1 MGQAQKMNIF
11 DTTNSIT
18 PLLGTVGFGG
28 VAGFL
33 VGFALKKIIKIL
45 SIIAGVFFAAVI
57 YLQSQGVLN
66 INWDKLQT
74 MSEPIVSMLTNN
86 VTSATPG
93 AIGLQTIQPINSNL
107 SLLPAA
113 ITANMGLP
121 LTGSAA
127 MGFAIGMMKG

>member
-1 MGQAQKMNIF
+1 VNIF
-11 DTTNSIT
+11 DISTSIT

-28 VAGFL
+28 IAGFL
-33 VGFALKKIIKIL
+33 VRFALKKIMKIL
-45 SIIAGVFFAAVI
+45 AIIAGVFFAAVMF
-57 YLQSQGVLN
+57 LQSQGLLN

-74 MSEPIVSMLTNN
+74 VSEPMISILTNN
-86 VTSATPG
+86 VTSTTG
-93 AIGLQTIQPINSNL
+93 GIGLQTIQPINSSL
-107 SLLPAA
+107 SFLPAA

>member
-1 MGQAQKMNIF
+1 VNIF
-11 DTTNSIT
+11 DISTSIT

-28 VAGFL
+28 IAGFL
-33 VGFALKKIIKIL
+33 VGFALKKIMKIL
-45 SIIAGVFFAAVI
+45 AIIAGVFFAAVMF
-57 YLQSQGVLN
+57 LQSQGLLN

-74 MSEPIVSMLTNN
+74 VSEPMSSILTNN
-86 VTSATPG
+86 VTSTTAG
-93 AIGLQTIQPINSNL
+93 IGLQTIQPINSSL
-107 SLLPAA
+107 SFLPAA

>member
-1 MGQAQKMNIF
+1 VNIF
-11 DTTNSIT
+11 DISTSIT

-28 VAGFL
+28 IAGFL
-33 VGFALKKIIKIL
+33 VGFALKKIMKIL
-45 SIIAGVFFAAVI
+45 VIIAGVFFAAVMF
-57 YLQSQGVLN
+57 LQSQGLLN

-74 MSEPIVSMLTNN
+74 VSEPMISILTNN
-86 VTSATPG
+86 VTSTTG
-93 AIGLQTIQPINSNL
+93 GIGLQTIQPINSSL
-107 SLLPAA
+107 SFLPAA

>member
-1 MGQAQKMNIF
+1 MNIF
-11 DTTNSIT
+11 DTTSIT

-28 VAGFL
+28 IAGFL
-33 VGFALKKIIKIL
+33 VGFALKKIMKIL
-45 SIIAGVFFAAVI
+45 VIIAGVFFAAVMF
-57 YLQSQGVLN
+57 LQSQGLLN

-74 MSEPIVSMLTNN
+74 VSEPMISILTNN
-86 VTSATPG
+86 VTSTTG
-93 AIGLQTIQPINSNL
+93 GIGLQTIQPINSSL
-107 SLLPAA
+107 SFLPAA

>member
-1 MGQAQKMNIF
+1 MNIF
-11 DTTNSIT
+11 DISTSIS

-28 VAGFL
+28 IAGFL
-33 VGFALKKIIKIL
+33 VGFALKKIMKIL
-45 SIIAGVFFAAVI
+45 AIIAGVFFAAVMF
-57 YLQSQGVLN
+57 LQSQGLLN

-74 MSEPIVSMLTNN
+74 VSEPMISILTNN
-86 VTSATPG
+86 VTSTTG
-93 AIGLQTIQPINSNL
+93 GIGLQTIQPINSSL
-107 SLLPAA
+107 SFLPAA

>member
-1 MGQAQKMNIF
+1 VNIF
-11 DTTNSIT
+11 DISTSIT

-28 VAGFL
+28 ITGFL
-33 VGFALKKIIKIL
+33 VGFALKKIMKIL
-45 SIIAGVFFAAVI
+45 VIIAGVFFAAVMF
-57 YLQSQGVLN
+57 LQSQGLLN

-74 MSEPIVSMLTNN
+74 VSEPMISILTNN
-86 VTSATPG
+86 VTSTTG
-93 AIGLQTIQPINSNL
+93 GIGLQTIQPINSSL
-107 SLLPAA
+107 SFLPAA

>member
-1 MGQAQKMNIF
+1 VNIF
-11 DTTNSIT
+11 DISTSIT

-28 VAGFL
+28 IAGFL
-33 VGFALKKIIKIL
+33 VGFALKKIMKIL
-45 SIIAGVFFAAVI
+45 AIIAGVFFAAVMF
-57 YLQSQGVLN
+57 LQSQGLLN

-74 MSEPIVSMLTNN
+74 VSEPMISILTNN
-86 VTSATPG
+86 VTSTTG
-93 AIGLQTIQPINSNL
+93 GIGLQTIQPINSSL
-107 SLLPAA
+107 SFLPAA

>member
-1 MGQAQKMNIF
+1 MNIF
-11 DTTNSIT
+11 DISTSIT

-28 VAGFL
+28 IAGFL
-33 VGFALKKIIKIL
+33 VGFALKKIMKIL
-45 SIIAGVFFAAVI
+45 AIIAGVFFAAVMF
-57 YLQSQGVLN
+57 LQSQGLLN

-74 MSEPIVSMLTNN
+74 VSEPMISILTNN
-86 VTSATPG
+86 VTSTTG
-93 AIGLQTIQPINSNL
+93 GIGLQTIQPINSSL
-107 SLLPAA
+107 SFLPAA

>member
-1 MGQAQKMNIF
+1 MNIF
-11 DTTNSIT
+11 DISTSIT

-28 VAGFL
+28 IAGFL
-33 VGFALKKIIKIL
+33 VGFALKKIMKIL
-45 SIIAGVFFAAVI
+45 VIIAGVFFTAVMF
-57 YLQSQGVLN
+57 LQSQGLLN

-74 MSEPIVSMLTNN
+74 VSEPMISILTNN
-86 VTSATPG
+86 VTSTTG
-93 AIGLQTIQPINSNL
+93 GIGLQTIQPINSSL
-107 SLLPAA
+107 SFLPAA

>member
-1 MGQAQKMNIF
+1 MNIF
-11 DTTNSIT
+11 DISTSIT

-28 VAGFL
+28 IAGFL
-33 VGFALKKIIKIL
+33 VGFALKKIMKIL
-45 SIIAGVFFAAVI
+45 VIIAGVFFAAVMF
-57 YLQSQGVLN
+57 LQSQGLLN

-74 MSEPIVSMLTNN
+74 VSEPMISILTNN
-86 VTSATPG
+86 VTSTTG
-93 AIGLQTIQPINSNL
+93 GIGLQTIQPINSSL
-107 SLLPAA
+107 SFLPAA

>member
-1 MGQAQKMNIF
+1 MNIF
-11 DTTNSIT
+11 DNITTSIT

-45 SIIAGVFFAAVI
+45 SIIAGVFFAAVM
-57 YLQSQGVLN
+57 YLQSQGILN
-66 INWDKLQT
+66 INWEKLQT
-74 MSEPIVSMLTNN
+74 VSEPIISILTNN
-86 VTSATPG
+86 ITSTTAG
-93 AIGLQTIQPINSNL
+93 GIGLQTVQPISSSL
-107 SLLPAA
+107 SFLPTA

-127 MGFAIGMMKG
+127 MGFTIGMMKG

>member
-1 MGQAQKMNIF
+1 VNIF
-11 DTTNSIT
+11 DISTSIT

-28 VAGFL
+28 IAGFL
-33 VGFALKKIIKIL
+33 VGFALKKIMKIL
-45 SIIAGVFFAAVI
+45 AIIAGVFFAAVMF
-57 YLQSQGVLN
+57 LQSQGLLN

-74 MSEPIVSMLTNN
+74 VSEPMISILTNN
-86 VTSATPG
+86 VTSTTAG
-93 AIGLQTIQPINSNL
+93 IGLQTIQPINSSL
-107 SLLPAA
+107 SFLPAA